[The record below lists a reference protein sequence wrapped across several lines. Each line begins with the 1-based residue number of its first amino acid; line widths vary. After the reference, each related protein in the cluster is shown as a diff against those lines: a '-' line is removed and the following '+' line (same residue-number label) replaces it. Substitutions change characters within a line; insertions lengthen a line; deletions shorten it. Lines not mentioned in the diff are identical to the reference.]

1 MRSIRLCGISFLLV
15 MIVGFSSSHAND
27 NKEFL
32 VPIISMILDNE
43 DSEPGTIND
52 QFGGNFTVSPLA
64 FDDTVPEVNCDS
76 TFNSTS
82 SLENA
87 ATTTLPAGTTLCLAD
102 GTYSSLEL
110 NYGGAGTASAP
121 ITVAAQNPGKA
132 IISGGDMGVNMRGS
146 YVVLQGIVFRD
157 GTSASS
163 DFLQTR
169 GSSVPCNHC
178 RVTEIAVIDLDHEE
192 PNERGRWIHI
202 YGTHNRIDHSWFSGK
217 RTGAPLLATNRDVAD
232 DQTVADIPENFHVID
247 HNYFGDRPPTE
258 GKAYAE
264 NGDNEFEGIQ
274 IGTSFAHEGNAFTTV
289 AFNYFERIDGEA
301 EVISVKSS
309 GNVVFNN
316 TIRDSYGSITNRHG
330 NTTLIA
336 NNFVVGDGHPF
347 SGGLRIV
354 DDSHRVINNY
364 VEGARFLNT
373 RFHGGIV
380 LHNTDN
386 STTNGYQVFENNLVA
401 FNTVTNSVNSLNV
414 NGGNRNNPPRDVRFV
429 NNVIDDAVGPVIRD
443 ADLDGMPADSVYA
456 GNYVEGPAFSDD
468 SGITSFTGFTQRTID
483 LQDDSEGIA
492 RPTPAEYLLLAADTS
507 ADISPFNDIVDD
519 IDGQTRSGAQTS
531 GADENSNN
539 AAVYGLLN
547 PSDVGPINYSISDA
561 TGDIPPGEEIV
572 KRVPLNN
579 PGFDDSVNGWTFTA
593 GTQVTNVASNIFAR
607 GASGQITNTTGRIS
621 QTVTVEPNTNYA
633 ITAFTKGPTILGA
646 NVGGTEVVGEFN
658 NSEYRHS
665 QFEFNSG
672 SQTSVT
678 LFAGLDNEIESNAT
692 IVASRFNRN
701 GDNDGDADDEFSSS
715 ASSSNPWIIN
725 EGSSGENRGQVQ
737 SSSNTASGAD
747 GSVRFRYNLAAEV
760 GGEPMIR
767 QVLTGILP
775 NTNYEL
781 SAWVV
786 ADSGITA
793 TMGILA
799 EDGVTILQS
808 KILDD
813 DALTAAN
820 APRADDSFRRDSFI
834 VNSGPNRTLTVFFR
848 YNAASYTG
856 TPPASGN
863 IEDSD
868 LRIDDVELNFEGP
881 TPAGE
886 EAFVDEIRL
895 VSFPGS

>member
-1 MRSIRLCGISFLLV
+1 MHSLKVVISACLLV
-15 MIVGFSSSHAND
+15 VTIGIASTNVNAND
-27 NKEFL
+27 KPYL
-32 VPIISMILDNE
+32 APIISLLLDENSNNS
-43 DSEPGTIND
+43 SETINSE
-52 QFGGNFTVSPLA
+52 FGGNFIVSPLA
-64 FDDTVPEVNCDS
+64 FDDTVPAINCDS
-76 TFNSTS
+76 VFTSTS
-82 SLENA
+82 ALENA
-87 ATTTLPAGTTLCLAD
+87 ATSTLAAGTTLCLAD

-110 NYGGAGTASAP
+110 NYGGTGTAQAP
-121 ITVAAQNPGKA
+121 IKVAAQNPGQA
-132 IISGGDMGVNMRGS
+132 IISGGEMGVNMRGS
-146 YVVLQGIVFRD
+146 YVILQGIVFRD

-178 RVTEIAVIDLDHEE
+178 RVTEIAVIDLDHVE

-274 IGTSFAHEGNAFTTV
+274 IGTSFAHEGDAFTTV

-330 NTTLIA
+330 NDTLIS
-336 NNFVVGDGHPF
+336 NNFVIGDGHPF

-364 VEGARFLNT
+364 VDGARFLNT

-401 FNTVTNSVNSLNV
+401 FNTVTDSVNSLNV

-443 ADLDGMPADSVYA
+443 ADLDGLPADSVYA
-456 GNYVEGPAFSDD
+456 GNYVEGSEFSDD
-468 SGITSFTGFTQRTID
+468 PNITSFAGFTQRTID
-483 LQDDSEGIA
+483 LQDDGQGIA
-492 RPTPAEYLLLAADTS
+492 RPTAAEYLLLAADTS
-507 ADISPFNDIVDD
+507 ADISPFNPIVDD
-519 IDGQTRSGAQTS
+519 IDGQVRSGVQQTS
-531 GADENSNN
+531 GADEDSAG
-539 AAVYGLLN
+539 AAIYGLLS
-547 PSDVGPINYSISDA
+547 PSDVGPVNYDISTDMNA
-561 TGDIPPGEEIV
+561 IQPGEEIV
-572 KRVPLNN
+572 KRIALNN
-579 PGFDDSVNGWTFTA
+579 PGFDNGVADWSFTTGA
-593 GTQVTNVASNIFAR
+593 QITNIDDEVFAR
-607 GASGQITNTTGRIS
+607 GASGNITNTTGRIS
-621 QTVTVEPNTNYA
+621 QTVAVEPNTNYA
-633 ITAFTKGPTILGA
+633 VTAFTQGPTLLGA
-646 NVGGTEVVGEFN
+646 EIDGVELAGEFN

-672 SQTSVT
+672 AQTTVT
-678 LFAGLDNEIESNAT
+678 LFAGVDNEIESSAT
-692 IVASRFNRN
+692 IAASQFNRS
-701 GDNDGDADDEFSSS
+701 GDSDGDADDEFSSS
-715 ASSSNPWIIN
+715 ASASNPWVIV
-725 EGSSGENRGQVQ
+725 EGSTTGQVQ
-737 SSSNTASGAD
+737 NSDNSASGSD

-760 GGEPMIR
+760 GGEPMIS

-775 NTNYEL
+775 NTDYEL

-793 TMGILA
+793 TMGIFA
-799 EDGVTILQS
+799 ADGTTLLES

-820 APRADDSFRRDSFI
+820 APRGDDSFRRDSLI
-834 VNSGPNRTLTVFFR
+834 VNSGSNTTLTVFFR

-856 TPPASGN
+856 TPPVSGN

-868 LRIDDVELNFEGP
+868 LRVDDVELRFEGP